1 MSLRIVALSD
11 AHYAKTEVTGWRC
24 RDLCPGRDVVR
35 IVCRVASPK

>member
-11 AHYAKTEVTGWRC
+11 AHCAQPTLPDG
-24 RDLCPGRDVVR
+24 DLCRGRDVVR